1 MKQHLSRDQFEALEQ
16 VSKLPNGAMHS
27 ACVARNGK
35 FLTGIKMLDHR
46 RDGSYALTDKGR
58 EALFVKNCIAGL
70 SAVAADNTVKL
81 DADIATF
88 LGRKSYIVAAAV
100 AGRFE
105 ITEKGR
111 ECLADI
117 ALNP

>member
-16 VSKLPNGAMHS
+16 VSKLPKGTKPS

-35 FLTGIKMLDHR
+35 FLTGIKLLDHR

-70 SAVAADNTVKL
+70 SAIARDANTKL
-81 DADIATF
+81 DPDIATF
-88 LGRKSYIVAAAV
+88 LGRKSYIIASAV
-100 AGRFE
+100 PGRYE
-105 ITEKGR
+105 VTEKGR

>member
-16 VSKLPNGAMHS
+16 VSKMPKGTRPS

-35 FLTGIKMLDHR
+35 FLTGIKLLDHR
-46 RDGSYALTDKGR
+46 RDGSYVLTDKGR

-70 SAVAADNTVKL
+70 NALALDANTRL
-81 DADIATF
+81 NADIATF
-88 LGRKSYIVAAAV
+88 LGRKSYIVASAAP
-100 AGRFE
+100 GRFE

-117 ALNP
+117 AMNP

>member
-16 VSKLPNGAMHS
+16 VRTLQKGAKPS
-27 ACVARNGK
+27 ACIGRNGK
-35 FLTGIKMLDHR
+35 FLTGIKLLSHH
-46 RDGSYALTDKGR
+46 RDGSYTLTDKGH

-70 SAVAADNTVKL
+70 RNIADDVNAKPAADIT
-81 DADIATF
+81 AF
-88 LGRKSYIVAAAV
+88 LVRKSYIAAA
-100 AGRFE
+100 ATPGRFE
-105 ITEKGR
+105 ITAKGR

>member
-1 MKQHLSRDQFEALEQ
+1 EQ
-16 VSKLPNGAMHS
+16 VSKLPKGTKPS
-27 ACVARNGK
+27 VCVARNGK
-35 FLTGIKMLDHR
+35 YLTGIKLLDHR
-46 RDGSYALTDKGR
+46 RDGSYAVTDKGR
-58 EALFVKNCIAGL
+58 EALFVKHCIAGL
-70 SAVAADNTVKL
+70 CAIAVDVNTRL

-88 LGRKSYIVAAAV
+88 LGRKSYIVASTAH
-100 AGRFE
+100 GHFE